1 MITQPST
8 HDGADPII
16 ELRGLTKSYGSLQ
29 ALKGVDLTVEQGA
42 LYGFLGP
49 NGAGKTTSIRV
60 MTGFIQPGEGTAMV
74 FGLDAWKDSVAIKRR
89 IGFLPDSPGMYGGLT
104 GQEFLDYLGRFNGD
118 TRPPLQREL
127 LDRLELSGEALSRK
141 LKGYSQGM
149 KRKVAVAQAMQ
160 HAPELLIMD
169 EPTDGLDPLMQQVFF
184 ELVREFT
191 ARGGTVFMSSHI
203 LPEVEEL
210 CERVAIIRD
219 GRVVTT
225 GSVADL
231 RDGRRRSMTVVFR
244 GQPPENLG
252 APGVEVVVKDGAN
265 WQLSVSGDINPLLRE
280 LAGHDIE
287 DMVFERP
294 RLEELF
300 MDFYR
305 SEEPSGD

>member
-1 MITQPST
+1 MTTKPPTSNEF
-8 HDGADPII
+8 II
-16 ELRGLTKSYGSLQ
+16 ELAGLTKSYGNLQ
-29 ALKGVDLTVEQGA
+29 ALKGVDLTVDRGA

-60 MTGFIQPGEGTAMV
+60 MTGFIKPGEGTAKV

-104 GQEFLDYLGRFNGD
+104 GQAFLDYLGRFNGD
-118 TRPPLQREL
+118 TRPPAQREL
-127 LDRLELSGEALSRK
+127 LERFELSGEALSRK

-149 KRKVAVAQAMQ
+149 KRKVAVVQAMQ

-210 CERVAIIRD
+210 CECVAIIRG
-219 GRVVTT
+219 GRVITT
-225 GSVADL
+225 GKVADL

-244 GQPPENLG
+244 GQPPEKLS
-252 APGVEVVVKDGAN
+252 APDVEVVTKDGAT
-265 WQLSVSGDINPLLRE
+265 WQLSVSDDINPLLRE
-280 LAGHDIE
+280 LAGYDIE
-287 DMVFERP
+287 DMVYERP

-300 MDFYR
+300 MDYYR
-305 SEEPSGD
+305 SEEPSSE

>member
-1 MITQPST
+1 MTTQPST
-8 HDGADPII
+8 SNDPII
-16 ELRGLTKSYGSLQ
+16 ELQGLTKSYGSLQ

-60 MTGFIQPGEGTAMV
+60 MTGFIEPGEGTAKV

-104 GQEFLDYLGRFNGD
+104 GQEFLDYLGRLSGD

-149 KRKVAVAQAMQ
+149 KRKVAVVQAIQ
-160 HAPELLIMD
+160 HDPELLIMD

-210 CERVAIIRD
+210 CGRVAIIRD

-244 GQPPENLG
+244 GQPPEDLG
-252 APGVEVVVKDGAN
+252 APGVEVVARDGAN

-280 LAGHDIE
+280 LAGYDIE

-300 MDFYR
+300 MDYYR